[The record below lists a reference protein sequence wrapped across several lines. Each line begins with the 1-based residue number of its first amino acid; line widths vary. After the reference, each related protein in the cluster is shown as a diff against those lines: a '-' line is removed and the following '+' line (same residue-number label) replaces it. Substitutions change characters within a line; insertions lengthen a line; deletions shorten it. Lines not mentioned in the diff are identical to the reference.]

1 MKFFKTLFLFFL
13 PIIING
19 FNIATVL
26 SVQIANAS
34 NFSHAYE
41 FRLRLDEMVPF
52 KVYSL
57 NDPNRIVVELDT
69 STINSLDDLE
79 ITSSPMLGEINFTK
93 IVEGWS
99 AISIIIDTPV
109 KVQNLAMKPQQLGGS
124 KVELSFELLPIKQQE
139 FDRIVT
145 LFYDDTNDKPLL
157 NIKNNFYY
165 KKKNKLIVVID
176 PGHGGVDPGAQVKTV
191 READLML
198 SLAKVVAEEIER
210 NDNMTVILTRT
221 IDEFT
226 SLDKR
231 LMLAVRAGA
240 DLFISLHADTV
251 KKGMA
256 SGSTIYTLSQEASD
270 QASARLASR
279 HGGDELISGLDF
291 TGAETA
297 VTSALMDLLRR
308 ENSVRSSAF
317 SKSILKNLENFSI
330 KLNPTPL
337 RKANFSVL
345 KLPGVPSI
353 LIETGFMSTSSD
365 LKNLQDRD
373 WAEKFAL
380 GISAGILEWVA
391 ADQLLANK
399 RMQ

>member
-1 MKFFKTLFLFFL
+1 MKFLKTLFLFFL
-13 PIIING
+13 SMVIIGLKFSTIS
-19 FNIATVL
+19 L
-26 SVQIANAS
+26 VQIANAS
-34 NFSHAYE
+34 NFSHAYD
-41 FRLRLDEMVPF
+41 FRLKLDEMVQF

-69 STINSLDDLE
+69 STINSLDDLD
-79 ITSSPMLGEINFTK
+79 ITSSPLMGEINFLK
-93 IVEGWS
+93 AIEGWS
-99 AISIIIDTPV
+99 AISIKLETPM
-109 KVQNLAMKPQQLGGS
+109 KVQNLAMKPLKLDGS
-124 KVELSFELLPIKQQE
+124 KVELSFELFPINQKE
-139 FDRIVT
+139 FDGIVE
-145 LFYDDTNDKPLL
+145 LFGNDIHDERLV
-157 NIKNNFYY
+157 NIKKDFDYNKN
-165 KKKNKLIVVID
+165 NKLIVVID
-176 PGHGGVDPGAQVKTV
+176 PGHGGVDPGAQVKTI

-210 NDNMTVILTRT
+210 LDNTTVILTRT

-226 SLDKR
+226 SLDER
-231 LMLAVRAGA
+231 LMLAVRVGA

-251 KKGMA
+251 KKGKA
-256 SGSTIYTLSQEASD
+256 SGSTVYTLSQEASD

-279 HGGDELISGLDF
+279 HGGDELISGLDL
-291 TGAETA
+291 TGTETA
-297 VTSALMDLLRR
+297 ITSALMGLLRS
-308 ENSVRSSAF
+308 ENTVRSYAF
-317 SKSILKNLENFSI
+317 SEAILKNLENFSI

-345 KLPGVPSI
+345 KLPSVPSI

-380 GISAGILEWVA
+380 AISSGILEWVA
-391 ADQLLANK
+391 EDQLLGNK

>member
-1 MKFFKTLFLFFL
+1 MKFLKTLFLFFL
-13 PIIING
+13 SIVIIGLKFSTIS
-19 FNIATVL
+19 L
-26 SVQIANAS
+26 VQIANAS
-34 NFSHAYE
+34 NFSYAYD
-41 FRLRLDEMVPF
+41 FRLKLDEMVPF

-79 ITSSPMLGEINFTK
+79 ITSSPLMGEINFLK
-93 IVEGWS
+93 AIEGWS
-99 AISIIIDTPV
+99 AISIKLETPM
-109 KVQNLAMKPQQLGGS
+109 KVQNLAMKPLKLDSS
-124 KVELSFELLPIKQQE
+124 KVELSFELFPINQKE
-139 FDRIVT
+139 FDGIVK
-145 LFYDDTNDKPLL
+145 LFGNDIHDERLV
-157 NIKNNFYY
+157 NIKKDFDYNKN
-165 KKKNKLIVVID
+165 NKLIVVID
-176 PGHGGVDPGAQVKTV
+176 PGHGGVDPGAQVKTI

-210 NDNMTVILTRT
+210 LDNTTVILTRT

-226 SLDKR
+226 SLDER
-231 LMLAVRAGA
+231 LMLAVRVGA

-251 KKGMA
+251 KKGKA
-256 SGSTIYTLSQEASD
+256 SGSTVYTLSQEASD

-279 HGGDELISGLDF
+279 HGGDELISGLDL
-291 TGAETA
+291 TGTETA
-297 VTSALMDLLRR
+297 ITSALMGLLRS
-308 ENSVRSSAF
+308 ENTVRSYAF
-317 SKSILKNLENFSI
+317 SEAILKNLENFSI
-330 KLNPTPL
+330 TLNPTPL

-345 KLPGVPSI
+345 KLPSVPSI

-380 GISAGILEWVA
+380 AISSGILEWVA
-391 ADQLLANK
+391 EDQLLGNK

>member
-1 MKFFKTLFLFFL
+1 MKFLKTLFLFFL
-13 PIIING
+13 SMVIIGLKFSTIS
-19 FNIATVL
+19 

-34 NFSHAYE
+34 NFSHAYD
-41 FRLRLDEMVPF
+41 FRLKLDEMVPF

-69 STINSLDDLE
+69 SKINSLDDLE
-79 ITSSPMLGEINFTK
+79 ITSSPLMGEVNFLK
-93 IVEGWS
+93 AIEGWS
-99 AISIIIDTPV
+99 AISIKLETPM
-109 KVQNLAMKPQQLGGS
+109 KVQNLAMKPLKLDGS
-124 KVELSFELLPIKQQE
+124 KVELSFELFPINQKE
-139 FDRIVT
+139 FDGIVK
-145 LFYDDTNDKPLL
+145 LFGNDIHDERLV
-157 NIKNNFYY
+157 NIKKDFDYNKN
-165 KKKNKLIVVID
+165 NKLIVVID
-176 PGHGGVDPGAQVKTV
+176 PGHGGVDPGAQVKTI

-210 NDNMTVILTRT
+210 LDNTTVILTRT

-226 SLDKR
+226 SLDER
-231 LMLAVRAGA
+231 LMLAVRVGA

-251 KKGMA
+251 KKGKA
-256 SGSTIYTLSQEASD
+256 SGSTVYTLSQEASD

-279 HGGDELISGLDF
+279 HGGDELISGLDL
-291 TGAETA
+291 TGTETA
-297 VTSALMDLLRR
+297 ITSALMGLLRS
-308 ENSVRSSAF
+308 ENTVRSYAF
-317 SKSILKNLENFSI
+317 SEAILKNLENFSI

-345 KLPGVPSI
+345 KLPSVPSI

-380 GISAGILEWVA
+380 AISSGILEWVA
-391 ADQLLANK
+391 EDQLLGNK

>member
-1 MKFFKTLFLFFL
+1 MKFLKTLFLFFL
-13 PIIING
+13 SMVIIGLKFSI
-19 FNIATVL
+19 ISL
-26 SVQIANAS
+26 VQIANAS

-41 FRLRLDEMVPF
+41 FRLKLDEMVPF

-69 STINSLDDLE
+69 STINSVDDLE
-79 ITSSPMLGEINFTK
+79 ITSSPLMGEINFLK
-93 IVEGWS
+93 AIEGWS
-99 AISIIIDTPV
+99 AISIKLETPM
-109 KVQNLAMKPQQLGGS
+109 KVQNLAMKPLKLDSS
-124 KVELSFELLPIKQQE
+124 KVELSFELFPINQKE
-139 FDRIVT
+139 FDGIVK
-145 LFYDDTNDKPLL
+145 LFGDDIHDERLVNINKDFDY
-157 NIKNNFYY
+157 IKN
-165 KKKNKLIVVID
+165 NKLIVVID
-176 PGHGGVDPGAQVKTV
+176 PGHGGVDPGAQVKTI

-210 NDNMTVILTRT
+210 LDNTSVILTRT

-226 SLDKR
+226 SLDER
-231 LMLAVRAGA
+231 LMLAVRVGA

-251 KKGMA
+251 KKGKA
-256 SGSTIYTLSQEASD
+256 SGSTVYTLSQEASD

-279 HGGDELISGLDF
+279 HGGDELISGLDL
-291 TGAETA
+291 TGTETA
-297 VTSALMDLLRR
+297 ITSALMGLLRS
-308 ENSVRSSAF
+308 ENTVRSYAF
-317 SKSILKNLENFSI
+317 SEAILKNLENFSI

-345 KLPGVPSI
+345 KLPSVPSI

-380 GISAGILEWVA
+380 AISSGILEWVA
-391 ADQLLANK
+391 EDQLLANK

>member
-1 MKFFKTLFLFFL
+1 MKFLKTSFLFFL
-13 PIIING
+13 SIVIIGLKFSTIS
-19 FNIATVL
+19 L
-26 SVQIANAS
+26 VQTANAS
-34 NFSHAYE
+34 NFSHGYD
-41 FRLRLDEMVPF
+41 FRLKLDEMVPF

-79 ITSSPMLGEINFTK
+79 ITSSPLMGEINFLK
-93 IVEGWS
+93 AIEGWS
-99 AISIIIDTPV
+99 AISIKLETPM
-109 KVQNLAMKPQQLGGS
+109 KVQNLAMKPLKLDGS
-124 KVELSFELLPIKQQE
+124 KVELSFELFPINQE
-139 FDRIVT
+139 EFEGIVK
-145 LFYDDTNDKPLL
+145 LFGNDIHDERLV
-157 NIKNNFYY
+157 NIKKDFDYNRN
-165 KKKNKLIVVID
+165 NKLIVVID
-176 PGHGGVDPGAQVKTV
+176 PGHGGVDPGAQVKTI

-210 NDNMTVILTRT
+210 LDNTTVILTRT

-226 SLDKR
+226 SLDER
-231 LMLAVRAGA
+231 LMLAVRVGA

-251 KKGMA
+251 KKGKA
-256 SGSTIYTLSQEASD
+256 SGSTVYTLSQEASD

-279 HGGDELISGLDF
+279 HGGDELISGLDL
-291 TGAETA
+291 TGTETA
-297 VTSALMDLLRR
+297 ITSALMGLLRS
-308 ENSVRSSAF
+308 ENTVRSYAF
-317 SKSILKNLENFSI
+317 SEAILKNLDNFSI

-345 KLPGVPSI
+345 KLPSVPSI

-380 GISAGILEWVA
+380 AISSGILEWVA
-391 ADQLLANK
+391 EDQLLGNK

>member
-1 MKFFKTLFLFFL
+1 MKFLKTLFLFFVSMV
-13 PIIING
+13 IIGLNFSTIS
-19 FNIATVL
+19 L
-26 SVQIANAS
+26 VQIANAS
-34 NFSHAYE
+34 NFSYAYD
-41 FRLRLDEMVPF
+41 FRLKLDEMVPF
-52 KVYSL
+52 KLYSL

-79 ITSSPMLGEINFTK
+79 ITSSPLMGEINFLK
-93 IVEGWS
+93 AIEGWS
-99 AISIIIDTPV
+99 AISIKLETPM
-109 KVQNLAMKPQQLGGS
+109 KVQNLAMKPLKLDGS
-124 KVELSFELLPIKQQE
+124 KVELSFELFPINQKE
-139 FDRIVT
+139 FDGIVK
-145 LFYDDTNDKPLL
+145 LFGNDIHDERLV
-157 NIKNNFYY
+157 NIKKDFDYNKN
-165 KKKNKLIVVID
+165 NKLIVAID
-176 PGHGGVDPGAQVKTV
+176 PGHGGVDPGGQVKTI

-210 NDNMTVILTRT
+210 LDNTTVILTRT

-226 SLDKR
+226 SLDER
-231 LMLAVRAGA
+231 LMLAVRVGA

-251 KKGMA
+251 KKGKA
-256 SGSTIYTLSQEASD
+256 SGSTVYTLSQEASD

-279 HGGDELISGLDF
+279 HGGDELISGLDL
-291 TGAETA
+291 TGTETA
-297 VTSALMDLLRR
+297 ITSALMGLLRS
-308 ENSVRSSAF
+308 ENTVRSYAF
-317 SKSILKNLENFSI
+317 SEAILKNLENFGI

-345 KLPGVPSI
+345 KLPSVPSI

-380 GISAGILEWVA
+380 AISSGILEWVA
-391 ADQLLANK
+391 EDQLLINK

>member
-1 MKFFKTLFLFFL
+1 MKFLKTLFLFFL
-13 PIIING
+13 SIVIIGLKFSTISL
-19 FNIATVL
+19 VH
-26 SVQIANAS
+26 IANAS

-41 FRLRLDEMVPF
+41 FRLKLDEMVPF

-79 ITSSPMLGEINFTK
+79 ITSSPLMGEINFLK
-93 IVEGWS
+93 AIEGWS
-99 AISIIIDTPV
+99 AISIKLEIPM
-109 KVQNLAMKPQQLGGS
+109 KVQNLAMKPLKLDGS
-124 KVELSFELLPIKQQE
+124 KVELSFELFPTNQKE
-139 FDRIVT
+139 FDGIVK
-145 LFYDDTNDKPLL
+145 LFGNDIHDERLV
-157 NIKNNFYY
+157 NIKKDFDYNKN
-165 KKKNKLIVVID
+165 NKLIVVID
-176 PGHGGVDPGAQVKTV
+176 PGHGGVDPGAQVKTI

-210 NDNMTVILTRT
+210 LDNTTVILTRK

-226 SLDKR
+226 SLDER
-231 LMLAVRAGA
+231 LMLAVRVGA

-251 KKGMA
+251 KKGKA
-256 SGSTIYTLSQEASD
+256 YGSTVYTLSQEASD

-279 HGGDELISGLDF
+279 HGGDELISGLDL
-291 TGAETA
+291 TGTETA
-297 VTSALMDLLRR
+297 ITSALMGLLRS
-308 ENSVRSSAF
+308 ENTVRSYAF
-317 SKSILKNLENFSI
+317 SEAILKNLENFSI
-330 KLNPTPL
+330 TLNPTPL

-345 KLPGVPSI
+345 KLPSVPSI

-380 GISAGILEWVA
+380 AISSGILEWVA
-391 ADQLLANK
+391 EDQLLGNK

>member
-1 MKFFKTLFLFFL
+1 MKFLKTLFLFFL
-13 PIIING
+13 SMVIIGLKFSTIS
-19 FNIATVL
+19 

-34 NFSHAYE
+34 NFSHAYD
-41 FRLRLDEMVPF
+41 FRLKLDEMVPF

-69 STINSLDDLE
+69 SKINSLDDLE
-79 ITSSPMLGEINFTK
+79 ITSSPLMGEINFLK
-93 IVEGWS
+93 AIEGWS
-99 AISIIIDTPV
+99 AISIKLETPM
-109 KVQNLAMKPQQLGGS
+109 KVQNLAMKPLKLDGS
-124 KVELSFELLPIKQQE
+124 KVELSFELFPINQKE
-139 FDRIVT
+139 FDGIVK
-145 LFYDDTNDKPLL
+145 LFGNDIHDERLV
-157 NIKNNFYY
+157 NIKKDFDYNKN
-165 KKKNKLIVVID
+165 NKLIVVID
-176 PGHGGVDPGAQVKTV
+176 PGHGGVDPGAQVKTI

-210 NDNMTVILTRT
+210 LDNTTVILTRT

-226 SLDKR
+226 SLDER
-231 LMLAVRAGA
+231 LMLAVRVGA

-251 KKGMA
+251 KKGKA
-256 SGSTIYTLSQEASD
+256 YGSTVYTLSQEASD

-279 HGGDELISGLDF
+279 HGGDELISGLDL
-291 TGAETA
+291 TGTETA
-297 VTSALMDLLRR
+297 ITSALMGLLRS
-308 ENSVRSSAF
+308 ENTVRSYAF
-317 SKSILKNLENFSI
+317 SEAILKNLENFSI
-330 KLNPTPL
+330 TLNPTPL

-345 KLPGVPSI
+345 KLPSVPSI

-380 GISAGILEWVA
+380 AISSGILEWVA
-391 ADQLLANK
+391 EDQLLGNK

>member
-1 MKFFKTLFLFFL
+1 MKFLKTLFLFFVSMV
-13 PIIING
+13 IIG
-19 FNIATVL
+19 FNYNTISL
-26 SVQIANAS
+26 VQIANAS
-34 NFSHAYE
+34 NFSYAYD
-41 FRLRLDEMVPF
+41 FRLKLDEMVPF

-79 ITSSPMLGEINFTK
+79 ITSSPLMGEINFLK
-93 IVEGWS
+93 AIEGWS
-99 AISIIIDTPV
+99 AISIKLETPM
-109 KVQNLAMKPQQLGGS
+109 KVQNLSMKPLKLDGS
-124 KVELSFELLPIKQQE
+124 KVELSFELFPINQKE
-139 FDRIVT
+139 FDGIVK
-145 LFYDDTNDKPLL
+145 LFGNDIHDERLVNRKKDFDY
-157 NIKNNFYY
+157 NKN
-165 KKKNKLIVVID
+165 NKLIVVID
-176 PGHGGVDPGAQVKTV
+176 PGHGGVDPGAQVKTI

-210 NDNMTVILTRT
+210 LENTTVILTRT

-226 SLDKR
+226 SLDER
-231 LMLAVRAGA
+231 LMLAVRVGA

-251 KKGMA
+251 KKGKA
-256 SGSTIYTLSQEASD
+256 SGSTVYTLSQEASD

-279 HGGDELISGLDF
+279 HGGDELISGLDL
-291 TGAETA
+291 TGTETA
-297 VTSALMDLLRR
+297 ITSALMGLLRS
-308 ENSVRSSAF
+308 ENTVRSYAF
-317 SKSILKNLENFSI
+317 SEAILKNLENFSI

-345 KLPGVPSI
+345 KLPSVPSI

-380 GISAGILEWVA
+380 AISSGILEWVA
-391 ADQLLANK
+391 EDQLLVNK

>member
-1 MKFFKTLFLFFL
+1 MKFLKTLFLFFVSMV
-13 PIIING
+13 IIGLNFSTIS
-19 FNIATVL
+19 L
-26 SVQIANAS
+26 VQIANAS
-34 NFSHAYE
+34 NFSYAYD
-41 FRLRLDEMVPF
+41 FRLKLDEMVPF

-79 ITSSPMLGEINFTK
+79 ITSSPLMGEINFLK
-93 IVEGWS
+93 AIEGWS
-99 AISIIIDTPV
+99 AISIKLETPM
-109 KVQNLAMKPQQLGGS
+109 KVQNLAMKPLKLDGS
-124 KVELSFELLPIKQQE
+124 KVELSFELFPINQKE
-139 FDRIVT
+139 FDGIVK
-145 LFYDDTNDKPLL
+145 LFGNDIHDERLV
-157 NIKNNFYY
+157 NIKKDFDYNKN
-165 KKKNKLIVVID
+165 NKLIVAID
-176 PGHGGVDPGAQVKTV
+176 PGHGGVDPGAQVKTI

-210 NDNMTVILTRT
+210 LDNTTVILTRT

-226 SLDKR
+226 SLDER
-231 LMLAVRAGA
+231 LMLAVRVGA

-251 KKGMA
+251 KKGKA
-256 SGSTIYTLSQEASD
+256 SGSTVYTLSQEASD

-279 HGGDELISGLDF
+279 HGGDELISGLDL
-291 TGAETA
+291 TGTETA
-297 VTSALMDLLRR
+297 ITSALMGLLRS
-308 ENSVRSSAF
+308 ENTVRSYAF
-317 SKSILKNLENFSI
+317 SEAILKNLEKFSI

-345 KLPGVPSI
+345 KLPSVPSI

-380 GISAGILEWVA
+380 AISSGILEWVA
-391 ADQLLANK
+391 EDQLLGNK

>member
-1 MKFFKTLFLFFL
+1 MKFLKTLFLFFVSMV
-13 PIIING
+13 IIGLNFSTIS
-19 FNIATVL
+19 L
-26 SVQIANAS
+26 VQIANAS
-34 NFSHAYE
+34 NFSYAYD
-41 FRLRLDEMVPF
+41 FRLKLDEMVPF

-79 ITSSPMLGEINFTK
+79 ITSSPLMGEINFLK
-93 IVEGWS
+93 AIEGWS
-99 AISIIIDTPV
+99 AISIKLETPM
-109 KVQNLAMKPQQLGGS
+109 KVQNLAMKPLKLDGS
-124 KVELSFELLPIKQQE
+124 KVELSFELFPINQKE
-139 FDRIVT
+139 FDGIVK
-145 LFYDDTNDKPLL
+145 LFGNDIHDERLV
-157 NIKNNFYY
+157 NIKKDFDYNKN
-165 KKKNKLIVVID
+165 NKLIVVID
-176 PGHGGVDPGAQVKTV
+176 PGHGGVDPGAQVKTI

-210 NDNMTVILTRT
+210 LDNTTVILTRT

-226 SLDKR
+226 SLDER
-231 LMLAVRAGA
+231 LMLAVRVGA

-251 KKGMA
+251 KKGKA
-256 SGSTIYTLSQEASD
+256 SGSTVYTLSQEASD

-279 HGGDELISGLDF
+279 HGGDELISGLDL
-291 TGAETA
+291 TGSETA
-297 VTSALMDLLRR
+297 ITSALMGLLRS
-308 ENSVRSSAF
+308 ENTVRSYAF
-317 SKSILKNLENFSI
+317 SEAILKNLEKFSI

-337 RKANFSVL
+337 REANFSVL
-345 KLPGVPSI
+345 KLPSVPSI

-380 GISAGILEWVA
+380 AISSGILEWVA
-391 ADQLLANK
+391 EDQLLINK

>member
-1 MKFFKTLFLFFL
+1 MKFLKTLFLFFL
-13 PIIING
+13 SMVIIGLKFSTIS
-19 FNIATVL
+19 L
-26 SVQIANAS
+26 VQIANAS
-34 NFSHAYE
+34 NFSHAYD
-41 FRLRLDEMVPF
+41 FRLKLDEMVPF

-79 ITSSPMLGEINFTK
+79 IMSSPLVGEINFLK
-93 IVEGWS
+93 AIEGWS
-99 AISIIIDTPV
+99 AISIKLETPM
-109 KVQNLAMKPQQLGGS
+109 KVQNLAMKPLKLDGS
-124 KVELSFELLPIKQQE
+124 KVELSFELFPINQKE
-139 FDRIVT
+139 FDGIVK
-145 LFYDDTNDKPLL
+145 LFGNDIHDERLV
-157 NIKNNFYY
+157 NIKKDFDYNKN
-165 KKKNKLIVVID
+165 NKLIVVID
-176 PGHGGVDPGAQVKTV
+176 PGHGGVDPGAQVKTI

-210 NDNMTVILTRT
+210 LDNTTVILTRT

-226 SLDKR
+226 SLDER
-231 LMLAVRAGA
+231 LMLAVRVGA

-251 KKGMA
+251 KKGKA
-256 SGSTIYTLSQEASD
+256 SGSTVYTLSQEASD

-279 HGGDELISGLDF
+279 HGGDELISGLDL
-291 TGAETA
+291 TGTETA
-297 VTSALMDLLRR
+297 ITSALMGLLRS
-308 ENSVRSSAF
+308 ENTVRSYAF
-317 SKSILKNLENFSI
+317 SEAILKNLENFGI

-345 KLPGVPSI
+345 KLPSVPSI

-380 GISAGILEWVA
+380 AISSGILEWVA
-391 ADQLLANK
+391 EDQLLGNK